1 MKGETRKV
9 LVAGIG
15 RGGTT
20 AVTSMLYHAGFNVS
34 GEAPPDKFFED
45 ESLRRMLLAGDFGEL
60 QAELERR
67 VEKYSRV
74 AWKDPKLFRDAG
86 MELVRRLPGD
96 WIIVIVFRDPVAIVS
111 RRVISDKVE
120 FSQIMPKV
128 VRLMRKLYD
137 FGADIAGLGR
147 QVIYVSYE
155 KIMTEPVE
163 SVLRICADLKLDV
176 DKERAEDIALRMQ
189 SDKVAYLAD
198 PVSRAEAVGLG

>member
-1 MKGETRKV
+1 MNGDSRKV

-34 GEAPPDKFFED
+34 GEADPDKFFED
-45 ESLRRMLLAGDFGEL
+45 ESLRRLLLTGEFGQLQGEL
-60 QAELERR
+60 DRR
-67 VEKYSRV
+67 VEKYGRV

-86 MELVRRLPGD
+86 MELVRQLPSD
-96 WIIVIVFRDPVAIVS
+96 WIIIIVFRDPVAIVS

-128 VRLMRKLYD
+128 VRLIRKLYD
-137 FGADIAGLGR
+137 FGAEIAGLGR

-176 DKERAEDIALRMQ
+176 DQERAANIAMRMQ

-198 PVSRAEAVGLG
+198 PVSRPEAVGLG